1 MSTPIICIIVAAT
14 CFILYYLISKIE
26 KKQKEKAAEAT
37 QQQAEAQFTLEQNN
51 FLNVVDRLYKD
62 NEVKSVREIYEEC
75 GMPHDIAFGTD
86 TNLIEENIPF
96 VKGERPHDVFTT
108 YTMTIGKRYELANQR
123 LIPISSDHFGLNLHK
138 KENIYHALYGVT
150 LYQEKTTLTNVLYSG
165 CVWKN
170 GPLRTGNLSVI
181 ANEITRFSPIDTGKI
196 YFTNERI
203 IFIGKQKNVTKH
215 IEYNNILLCN
225 IYQDGIMVNIP
236 NRKPILFKFQHTVD
250 FEIFELSDPINQFI
264 LISNRMMNR
273 NFDKDIAKGECINS
287 DLTKT
292 IEEALVAKNYSNDLV
307 KILSSAKVGKNY
319 MTSEIQRKLNI
330 GYARAGRYT
339 DQLEALLFITAFENG
354 HREWLVDFDDTDT
367 LLQLID
373 TANPY
378 PLPTE

>member
-1 MSTPIICIIVAAT
+1 
-14 CFILYYLISKIE
+14 
-26 KKQKEKAAEAT
+26 
-37 QQQAEAQFTLEQNN
+37 
-51 FLNVVDRLYKD
+51 
-62 NEVKSVREIYEEC
+62 
-75 GMPHDIAFGTD
+75 
-86 TNLIEENIPF
+86 
-96 VKGERPHDVFTT
+96 
-108 YTMTIGKRYELANQR
+108 
-123 LIPISSDHFGLNLHK
+123 
-138 KENIYHALYGVT
+138 
-150 LYQEKTTLTNVLYSG
+150 
-165 CVWKN
+165 
-170 GPLRTGNLSVI
+170 
-181 ANEITRFSPIDTGKI
+181 
-196 YFTNERI
+196 
-203 IFIGKQKNVTKH
+203 
-215 IEYNNILLCN
+215 
-225 IYQDGIMVNIP
+225 MVNIP

-292 IEEALVAKNYSNDLV
+292 IEEALVAKNYSSDLV

-367 LLQLID
+367 LLRLID